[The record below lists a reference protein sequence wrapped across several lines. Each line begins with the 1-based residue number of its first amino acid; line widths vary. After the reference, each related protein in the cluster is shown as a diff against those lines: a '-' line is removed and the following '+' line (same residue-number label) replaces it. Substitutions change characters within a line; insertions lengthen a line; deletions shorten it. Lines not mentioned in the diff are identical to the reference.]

1 MHMLTSSQH
10 IVQWAHPICS
20 HSHSCF
26 EEASFSA
33 IYCKFFNSSDVHYAI
48 PTRRLYG
55 IYYDM
60 SMIGVYILS
69 NKILQEKLGFDRKL
83 TFSVTNYNTLLRYK

>member
-1 MHMLTSSQH
+1 
-10 IVQWAHPICS
+10 
-20 HSHSCF
+20 
-26 EEASFSA
+26 
-33 IYCKFFNSSDVHYAI
+33 
-48 PTRRLYG
+48 
-55 IYYDM
+55 M